1 MYPEKKN
8 QILFLGILFAS
19 EEVFFKT
26 FEIKYNALKQT
37 QACNYLFDFD
47 ILAGIRGLHF
57 YISKS
62 VWYLNCKKYIK
73 LKT

>member
-8 QILFLGILFAS
+8 QIPFLGILFAS

-37 QACNYLFDFD
+37 QACNYPFDFGNQ
-47 ILAGIRGLHF
+47 I
-57 YISKS
+57 
-62 VWYLNCKKYIK
+62 
-73 LKT
+73 